1 MARKKKI
8 QIEKFPGIPR
18 GAEHVM
24 EAVEKGDPF
33 PRLTPQGAELLSQE
47 PVVLHVNRRIVT
59 DLETIRRQIAAIRA
73 TDGPIQFE
81 SFAEADDFDLE
92 DDFGD
97 FHSKWEIPAD
107 QPDDITVEQYL
118 RFKETGE
125 LPTHLFPQDGNGGS
139 QGGPAS
145 GGTSGAQPQSSSN
158 VNPGNTGQT
167 GAAPTSPA
175 Q

>member
-8 QIEKFPGIPR
+8 QIDKLPHVPR
-18 GAEHVM
+18 GAEHVK
-24 EAVEKGDPF
+24 EAVEASNPF
-33 PRLTPQGAELLSQE
+33 PRLTPEGAELLSQE

-59 DLETIRRQIAAIRA
+59 DLETIRRQIQAIRA

-81 SFAEADDFDLE
+81 TFAEADDFDLE
-92 DDFGD
+92 DDFGE

-125 LPTHLFPQDGNGGS
+125 IPSHLLPPDRQPPTEAPTAALPAQPPVQGGS
-139 QGGPAS
+139 ATPVS
-145 GGTSGAQPQSSSN
+145 
-158 VNPGNTGQT
+158 
-167 GAAPTSPA
+167 
-175 Q
+175 